1 MKRILVL
8 TAIAALVMPATGYAK
23 GPSGASINGPGTG
36 SGLKIGGDG
45 ESGGTPLGGLT
56 QDAGFFPAVW
66 GQQPDPML
74 KDPPKGTLGPKY
86 TITYT
91 VPGPAIEPSKLKQD
105 VYPYAQPYPVTYMK
119 AGQTFWGSNKTHG
132 GWFVSTAALKTSLIS
147 AGLPRVAP
155 SVSSS
160 AGDGF
165 FSAGMVSILAAGLAL
180 LLGASAAIFLRRRT
194 RPATAS

>member
-1 MKRILVL
+1 MKRIFVL
-8 TAIAALVMPATGYAK
+8 AAIAALVLPTTALGK
-23 GPSGASINGPGTG
+23 GPSAASINGPGTG

-45 ESGGTPLGGLT
+45 ESTGTALGNLT

-74 KDPPKGTLGPKY
+74 KDPPRGSLGPKY

-91 VPGPAIEPSKLKQD
+91 VPGPNIEPSKLKQD
-105 VYPYAQPYPVTYMK
+105 VYPYAQPYPMTYMK

-155 SVSSS
+155 SGSSS

-165 FSAGMVSILAAGLAL
+165 FSTGIISILAAALAL
-180 LLGASAAIFLRRRT
+180 LLGASAAIFMRRRT
-194 RPATAS
+194 RPATAA